1 MEAHQKIALVT
12 GGTRGIGRA
21 ITIELA
27 QQGYRVIFTYFSKSE
42 LAESLVQEIAEK
54 HLPTALAL
62 KCDMSDSK
70 AVEALL
76 KDIKKQYPKIDVVV
90 NNAGILGHSRPFLF
104 TTDDEWWKVVKTNV
118 ASVVNTCR
126 YVLPMMIKQKR
137 GNIINITSL
146 SGQKGNPGQSA
157 YSASKAAIVSFSK
170 ALTKEVARS
179 GIIINCVSP
188 GLIETDMTSNLNNV
202 YFQERMSKSPL
213 KRMGT
218 SLEVANLVGYLANS
232 APPYIVGQEIT
243 IDGGIGV

>member
-21 ITIELA
+21 ISLELA
-27 QQGYRVIFTYFSKSE
+27 HQGYRVIFTYLSKVE
-42 LAESLVQEIAEK
+42 MAESLVNEIAE
-54 HLPTALAL
+54 HNLPTAKAL
-62 KCDMSDSK
+62 KCDMSDGKEVASLFK
-70 AVEALL
+70 N
-76 KDIKKQYPKIDVVV
+76 IKKEFPKIDVVV
-90 NNAGILGHSRPFLF
+90 NNAGILGNSRPFLF

-126 YVLPMMIKQKR
+126 NVLPMMIRQKR
-137 GNIINITSL
+137 GVIINITSL

-179 GIIINCVSP
+179 GVIINCVSP
-188 GLIETDMTSNLNNV
+188 GLIETDMTSNLNNG
-202 YFQERMSKSPL
+202 YFEERMSRSPL

-218 SLEVANLVGYLANS
+218 SIEVANLVSYLAS
-232 APPYIVGQEIT
+232 AAPQYIIGQEIT